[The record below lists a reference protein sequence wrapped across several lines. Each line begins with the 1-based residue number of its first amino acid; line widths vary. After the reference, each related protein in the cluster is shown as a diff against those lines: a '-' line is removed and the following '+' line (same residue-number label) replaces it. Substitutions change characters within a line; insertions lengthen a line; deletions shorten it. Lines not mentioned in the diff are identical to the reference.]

1 MRLRTQLIVA
11 FLACGIVPLAVSGW
25 LSFSTARRGMTAMEK
40 TGEVALEQAAED
52 QLVAIRGLKKQ
63 QLETYFETLRTMLIN
78 FSENPSVVS
87 GFLELRESARKYTTE
102 LKGFDPQAA
111 RTELQAFY
119 TADYANEYRKQN
131 EGRQADV
138 NGYLSRLDDT
148 QVALQL
154 DYIRNNPNQLG
165 QKHLLERAKSE
176 TTYNTA
182 HARLHPLFR
191 NSLEQFVLYDIF
203 LVDAETGDIVYS
215 VFKEID
221 FGTSLKTGPLAKS
234 SIGEVFRKALDV
246 VNDRDVVMT
255 DFSQYFPSYE
265 APAGFIASP
274 ITIGKDRKGVMIF
287 QVPLDRV
294 TAVMSDRSGLGE
306 TGETLLVGGDF
317 LPRSDSYR
325 DTENRTVIKAFRNP
339 SKGRI
344 ETEGIRKAV
353 TEGVSGFVKLKDYV
367 GNEVVSAFGP
377 VEVLGVKWA
386 ITAKRDVSEAL
397 ASVAT
402 MNDVADNAAY
412 SLLLW
417 TTGVALLATFGVGVV
432 AIWKGNQIAR
442 PIIAASKFAQKIAA
456 GELTQ
461 DCNERATAEAGELI
475 AAMNQMRVSLKELVC
490 KLSGNARTLSQSSES
505 LSSTASQLA
514 SGADEATHLS
524 TSVTAAAE
532 EMSSNMTCVSAS
544 TEEMS
549 SNVRTVAAAVEEMT
563 ASIAEVAQNAERAA
577 GVAQEATML
586 TERSNVQIAQ
596 LGTAASEIGKVIEVI
611 QDIAEQ
617 TNLLA
622 LNATI
627 EAARAGEAGK
637 GFAVV
642 ATEVKE
648 LAKQT
653 ATATDD
659 IRTRIEAIQAA
670 TTEAIQAIGNIEGVI
685 RNVNDVSRTIAS
697 AVEEQRI
704 TTTEIAKSVAETSS
718 AVQTVTKSIAES
730 AMASRE
736 ITQNMSRVDSA
747 ARQTSTG
754 ASSAKDAGD
763 ELLMLAEE
771 LEGLIQHFKIEEKQH
786 AVAAG

>member
-1 MRLRTQLIVA
+1 MRLKTQLIVA
-11 FLACGIVPLAVSGW
+11 FLACGVLPLAVLGG
-25 LSFSTARRGMTAMEK
+25 LSYSTARSGMKGMEQ
-40 TGEVALEQAAED
+40 TGQTALEKAAED

-63 QLETYFETLRTMLIN
+63 QLETYFETLKTMMVN
-78 FSENPSVVS
+78 FSENPSVVYGFQELRDSAHKYSKELS
-87 GFLELRESARKYTTE
+87 GFDA
-102 LKGFDPQAA
+102 QAA
-111 RTELQAFY
+111 RTELQAY
-119 TADYANEYRKQN
+119 YANEYANEYRKQN
-131 EGRQADV
+131 EGRQPDV
-138 NGYLSRLDDT
+138 GSYLSRLEDS
-148 QVALQL
+148 QIALQL
-154 DYIRNNPNQLG
+154 DYIRNNPNPLG
-165 QKHLLERAKSE
+165 QKQLLDRAKAE
-176 TTYNTA
+176 TAYNSA
-182 HARLHPLFR
+182 HAKLHSLFR

-203 LVDAETGDIVYS
+203 LVDADSGDIIYS

-221 FGTSLKTGPLAKS
+221 FATSLKTGPLAKS
-234 SIGEVFRKALDV
+234 SLGDVFRKALDV
-246 VNDRDVVMT
+246 VNDRDVVMV
-255 DFSQYFPSYE
+255 DFARYFPSYE

-274 ITIGKDRKGVMIF
+274 ITLGKNREGVLIF

-306 TGETLLVGGDF
+306 TGETLLVGADF

-325 DTENRTVIKAFRNP
+325 DPENRTVVKAFRNP
-339 SKGRI
+339 EKGKI

-353 TEGVSGFVKLKDYV
+353 SEGASGFGRLKDYM

-397 ASVAT
+397 ASVAL
-402 MNDVADNAAY
+402 MNDVAGNAAV
-412 SLLLW
+412 SLLKW
-417 TTGVALLATFGVGVV
+417 TSGVAVLSVLCV
-432 AIWKGNQIAR
+432 AIVAVWKGNQIAR
-442 PIIAASKFAQKIAA
+442 PIVAASKFAQTIAA
-456 GELTQ
+456 GQLTE
-461 DCNERATAEAGELI
+461 DCHVRATAEAGELI
-475 AAMNQMRVSLKELVC
+475 AAMNQMRASLKELVG

-505 LSSTASQLA
+505 LSSTASELA
-514 SGADEATHLS
+514 NGADEATNLS

-577 GVAQEATML
+577 GVAQEAAML
-586 TERSNVQIAQ
+586 TERSNIQITQ

-670 TTEAIQAIGNIEGVI
+670 TTEAIQAIGNIENVI

-718 AVQTVTKSIAES
+718 AVQTVTKSISES

-747 ARQTSTG
+747 ARQTSAG
-754 ASSAKDAGD
+754 ASSAKDAGQ
-763 ELLMLAEE
+763 ELLALAEE
-771 LEGLIQHFKIEEKQH
+771 LEDLIQHFRIEEGAG
-786 AVAAG
+786 AVAG